1 MITFDLPDPP
11 ERDLVLTPKPEYFRG
26 KAADPETRESLRQR
40 ISVGG
45 PVYRRIDAGSTDDA
59 ELRHFLEAEAADS
72 DFYLLHLTCTLR
84 PGADDPFTEVLIELD
99 LAQSGGAEPI
109 AWSMDPDRISD
120 PVELS
125 RTVSLGPTLK
135 FFGVGVDLKAEQ
147 ERKVTKQE
155 IFLEALYELESTPSW
170 GLYRTSASELR
181 GLHRFRL
188 VVRTPKG
195 SVVSG
200 TMLIE
205 AKVQRRHFG
214 VVPFSAALEDVPEPL
229 TFELRSQA

>member
-1 MITFDLPDPP
+1 MISFDLPDPP
-11 ERDLVLTPKPEYFRG
+11 ERDLVLTPKPGYFRG
-26 KAADPETRESLRQR
+26 KAADPAAGEPLRQR
-40 ISVGG
+40 IGVGG
-45 PVYRRIDAGSTDDA
+45 PVYRTIDTDSTDDA

-84 PGADDPFTEVLIELD
+84 PDADDPFTEVLIELD
-99 LAQSGGAEPI
+99 LAQADGTGPI

-135 FFGVGVDLKAEQ
+135 FFGIGIDLTAGQ
-147 ERKVTKQE
+147 ERKVTRQE
-155 IFLEALYELESTPSW
+155 IFLEALYELQSTPSW
-170 GLYRTSASELR
+170 GLYRTSTSELR

-188 VVRTPKG
+188 VVRAPKG

-200 TMLIE
+200 TVLVE

-214 VVPFSAALEDVPEPL
+214 VVPFSAALADVPGPL
-229 TFELRSQA
+229 TFELRSQS